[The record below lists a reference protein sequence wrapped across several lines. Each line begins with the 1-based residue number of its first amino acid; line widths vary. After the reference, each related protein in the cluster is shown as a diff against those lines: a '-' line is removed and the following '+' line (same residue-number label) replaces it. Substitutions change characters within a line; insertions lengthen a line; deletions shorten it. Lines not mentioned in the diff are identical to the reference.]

1 MGVSMR
7 ALVLGVTLAA
17 LAVPALAQQN
27 PNDRTTRYPVT
38 ELNFDLWCQETEG
51 LPPDRCDKRLPEDD
65 AKFTAYRD
73 TVERYEIPWLK
84 SKDKAQNLNR
94 VVIHA
99 DPVPNENAVNQPADK
114 QIASP
119 KPNP

>member
-1 MGVSMR
+1 
-7 ALVLGVTLAA
+7 
-17 LAVPALAQQN
+17 
-27 PNDRTTRYPVT
+27 
-38 ELNFDLWCQETEG
+38 
-51 LPPDRCDKRLPEDD
+51 
-65 AKFTAYRD
+65 
-73 TVERYEIPWLK
+73 
-84 SKDKAQNLNR
+84 